1 MLQRKKQQEAEEQHS
16 QWCTS
21 TVSCHQLLDP
31 IATDI
36 QNFAFPII
44 DNDIIFNPIKGF
56 TLLLYYNYCYQIYQ
70 VFYHI
75 ILINGGNIEY

>member
-21 TVSCHQLLDP
+21 TVSCHQLSDP

-36 QNFAFPII
+36 QNFALPII
-44 DNDIIFNPIKGF
+44 DNDIICNPIKGF
-56 TLLLYYNYCYQIYQ
+56 IVVVILQLLLPYKGFTKSFISLY
-70 VFYHI
+70 
-75 ILINGGNIEY
+75 